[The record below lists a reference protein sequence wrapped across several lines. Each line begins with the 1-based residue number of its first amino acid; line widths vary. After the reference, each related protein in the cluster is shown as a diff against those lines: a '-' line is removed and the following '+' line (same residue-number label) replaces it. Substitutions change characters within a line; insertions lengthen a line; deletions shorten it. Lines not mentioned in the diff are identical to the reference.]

1 MERTHT
7 IRKMILKQSDT
18 GKRILVLTADAGFG
32 HRRAAEAIEAALA
45 ELYGER
51 CDVTVV
57 NPLHAGDAPDI
68 VRQIEAGYDEMV
80 VGEPTLYRIAY
91 QATDAPLVSDIIAE
105 LTTRLLDQT
114 MLKYIQEHQPH
125 AVVTTYPAYAQPVA
139 SAIAKTGRDT
149 VLAVVITD
157 LTDVHALWYSPAAT
171 MHFVPTAKIRQQA
184 LDNRIPATRVR
195 VTGLPVHPAF
205 ARETRDAATLR
216 AELGWEPDL
225 PTGLVVASARTRQM
239 AAIVRLLDRAGI
251 SLQLAVVSGGAGELY
266 EALQDETW
274 QGPVHLYGRVDN
286 MPQLMRA
293 SDFIVTK
300 AGGLITSEALAC
312 GLPIVI
318 SEALPGQEV
327 GNARYVVDGGA
338 GAWAPGAM
346 AVLAT
351 VVSWLRPDDG
361 QLVERRENARKL
373 GKPRAAYDIAEG
385 VWGLA

>member
-32 HRRAAEAIEAALA
+32 HRRAAEAIEAALV

-51 CDVTVV
+51 CEITVV
-57 NPLHAGDAPDI
+57 NPLHAADAPDI

-80 VGEPTLYRIAY
+80 VSDPTLYRIAY

-216 AELGWEPDL
+216 AELGWELDL

-239 AAIVRLLDRAGI
+239 AAILRLLDRAGI
-251 SLQLAVVSGGAGELY
+251 TLQLALVSGGAGELL
-266 EALQDETW
+266 EALQGETW

>member
-1 MERTHT
+1 
-7 IRKMILKQSDT
+7 MILKQSNT

-51 CDVTVV
+51 CETTVV
-57 NPLHAGDAPDI
+57 NPLHAADAPDI

-80 VGEPTLYRIAY
+80 AGDPTLYRIAY

-139 SAIAKTGRDT
+139 SAIKKTGRDT
-149 VLAVVITD
+149 ALAVVITD

-171 MHFVPTAKIRQQA
+171 MHFVPTAAIRQQA

-205 ARETRDAATLR
+205 ARETRDPATLR
-216 AELGWEPDL
+216 AELGWELDM

-251 SLQLAVVSGGAGELY
+251 TLQLAVVSGGAGELY

-274 QGPVHLYGRVDN
+274 QGLVHLYGRVDN

-312 GLPIVI
+312 GLPLVI